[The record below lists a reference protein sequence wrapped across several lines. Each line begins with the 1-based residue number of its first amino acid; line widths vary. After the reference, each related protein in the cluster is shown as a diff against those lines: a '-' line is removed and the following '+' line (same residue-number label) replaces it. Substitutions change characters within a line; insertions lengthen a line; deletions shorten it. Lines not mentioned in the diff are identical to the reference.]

1 MTLQLWMAFLA
12 INLMTSLA
20 PGPSTM
26 AAMNAGL
33 SHGPRAAWC
42 LLGLQLALLVQ
53 LLVVA
58 LGAGALLLASEM
70 AFEVLRWGGAAYLIW
85 LGGNQ
90 LFRGLFS
97 EQDGGALPE
106 DRRADGLLWHGML
119 VNFSNPK
126 AILFMAALVPQFID
140 GRQPLWPQYAV
151 IAVTM
156 CGVDTLI
163 MGAYAALAARLR
175 PWLEIPRLV
184 RWRNMAFGSLF
195 VIFGVV
201 LLGVKRA
208 D

>member
-26 AAMNAGL
+26 AVMNAGL
-33 SHGPRAAWC
+33 SYGPRAVWC
-42 LLGLQLALLVQ
+42 LAGLQLALLVQ

-90 LFRGLFS
+90 LFRAWFFK
-97 EQDGGALPE
+97 QNQRAIPE
-106 DRRADGLLWHGML
+106 VRKADGLLWHGMF

-126 AILFMAALVPQFID
+126 AVLFMAALVPQFID
-140 GRQPLWPQYAV
+140 GRQPLLPQYAV

-156 CGVDTLI
+156 CAVDTLI
-163 MGAYAALAARLR
+163 MGAYAVLAARLR
-175 PWLEIPRLV
+175 PWLEVPRLV
-184 RWRNMAFGSLF
+184 RWRNMIFGSLF
-195 VIFGVV
+195 VTFGFV
-201 LLGVKRA
+201 LLGVKRV

>member
-26 AAMNAGL
+26 AVMNAGL
-33 SHGPRAAWC
+33 SHGPRAVWC
-42 LLGLQLALLVQ
+42 LVGLQLALLVQ

-90 LFRGLFS
+90 LFRACSPAQSKGVV
-97 EQDGGALPE
+97 PE
-106 DRRADGLLWHGML
+106 VRRADSLLWHGML

-126 AILFMAALVPQFID
+126 AVLFMAALVPQFID

-156 CGVDTLI
+156 CGVDSLI

-175 PWLEIPRLV
+175 PWLEMPRLV
-184 RWRNMAFGSLF
+184 RWRNMVFGSLF
-195 VIFGVV
+195 VVFGFV
-201 LLGVKRA
+201 LLGVRRA